1 MDSRFETPNDMPFVF
16 VLILSMSGMIMRV
29 MFNMTLSLCSSGMMG
44 SIMCW
49 DVGGVVFIYGDTM
62 FLEYLLISR
71 NLGHG
76 GHTAV
81 ACSLASAPTCH
92 QIISFI

>member
-1 MDSRFETPNDMPFVF
+1 MPLILI
-16 VLILSMSGMIMRV
+16 LILSMSGMIMRV
-29 MFNMTLSLCSSGMMG
+29 MFNMAMSLCSSGVMG

-49 DVGGVVFIYGDTM
+49 DVRGVVLIYGDTM

-71 NLGHG
+71 IVSNG